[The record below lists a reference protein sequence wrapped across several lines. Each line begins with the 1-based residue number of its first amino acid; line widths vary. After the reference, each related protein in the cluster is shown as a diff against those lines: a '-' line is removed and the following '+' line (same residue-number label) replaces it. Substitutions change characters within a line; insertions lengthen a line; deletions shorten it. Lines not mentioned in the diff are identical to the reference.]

1 MVHITFSQHSDETS
15 TDTKNDQAMEH
26 KIADEIDEV
35 LGRANQKDPDADI
48 ILTEYNSD
56 GEEDVDTVG
65 WVVLPWDKIPSDIRV
80 KGSEKIRA
88 KTRGNHW
95 LWICVRHL
103 QKQNRVER
111 SQVSWPSKNC

>member
-1 MVHITFSQHSDETS
+1 
-15 TDTKNDQAMEH
+15 MEH
-26 KIADEIDEV
+26 EIADEIDEV

-80 KGSEKIRA
+80 KGSEKIR
-88 KTRGNHW
+88 KLEVIIDYGSVFVTYRNK
-95 LWICVRHL
+95 I
-103 QKQNRVER
+103 E
-111 SQVSWPSKNC
+111 

>member
-1 MVHITFSQHSDETS
+1 MLIHCNSNLNNHIYVVKSWYSDITFSQHSDETS

-65 WVVLPWDKIPSDIRV
+65 
-80 KGSEKIRA
+80 
-88 KTRGNHW
+88 
-95 LWICVRHL
+95 
-103 QKQNRVER
+103 
-111 SQVSWPSKNC
+111 

>member
-1 MVHITFSQHSDETS
+1 
-15 TDTKNDQAMEH
+15 MEH

-65 WVVLPWDKIPSDIRV
+65 
-80 KGSEKIRA
+80 
-88 KTRGNHW
+88 
-95 LWICVRHL
+95 
-103 QKQNRVER
+103 
-111 SQVSWPSKNC
+111 